1 MVSSENRKQLKEKM
15 RYHKKPFVLGEITPP
30 RFHVDDAAGIK
41 AQLEVE
47 GFVCIAECLNAEERD
62 YARDLLWN
70 HLGGDEC
77 SQMTQ
82 TRPVGWKRNDVTT
95 WTRGHGDGL
104 MTSTCHCDSMWFAR
118 TRPGVIAGFQAA
130 YQEQDLTAAF
140 DRMSINLPTATQNE
154 GVLQRLASTNHAHG
168 RLNMQELHTHK
179 NSYYDERN
187 GAPFT
192 DFYSI
197 IPLWDMNQGT
207 GATAIVPGSHKLVE
221 EIQEMRARN
230 WEVEEDVKS
239 STKKDWWA
247 TRKWVG
253 EGEPD
258 EDAEQFT
265 SLGLTPC
272 VTNVKAGDMVIFD
285 TALFHAG
292 CAAADPTGV
301 TGNGTDQLL
310 RAIYIMGMTPT
321 RLKTSREL
329 HARRLAYELDLPWYP
344 DHDHQRI
351 TEQVFSQHTSQG
363 GDVRSVRQ
371 FSEASPEV
379 QLLIDPTFTRANT

>member
-1 MVSSENRKQLKEKM
+1 
-15 RYHKKPFVLGEITPP
+15 
-30 RFHVDDAAGIK
+30 
-41 AQLEVE
+41 
-47 GFVCIAECLNAEERD
+47 
-62 YARDLLWN
+62 
-70 HLGGDEC
+70 
-77 SQMTQ
+77 
-82 TRPVGWKRNDVTT
+82 
-95 WTRGHGDGL
+95 
-104 MTSTCHCDSMWFAR
+104 
-118 TRPGVIAGFQAA
+118 
-130 YQEQDLTAAF
+130 
-140 DRMSINLPTATQNE
+140 
-154 GVLQRLASTNHAHG
+154 
-168 RLNMQELHTHK
+168 
-179 NSYYDERN
+179 
-187 GAPFT
+187 
-192 DFYSI
+192 
-197 IPLWDMNQGT
+197 
-207 GATAIVPGSHKLVE
+207 
-221 EIQEMRARN
+221 MRARN

-310 RAIYIMGMTPT
+310 RAVYIMGMTPT